1 MEISFDGARR
11 LAYFFRAPAR
21 IGRRPLLVAT
31 NGYDATL
38 YEPFLGQAAP
48 ALRRGHHCLI
58 FDGPGQGAVLFA
70 QGIRFALIGR
80 RSSLV

>member
-1 MEISFDGARR
+1 LAISFDGARR

-38 YEPFLGQAAP
+38 YELFLGQAVP
-48 ALRRGHHCLI
+48 ALRRG
-58 FDGPGQGAVLFA
+58 
-70 QGIRFALIGR
+70 
-80 RSSLV
+80 